1 MRDYKCYLPHHRIAN
16 TPKNRHHGM
25 RSTLASIVAI
35 TILLSVLA
43 HAAVLA
49 VVQQQEIAEAKVMAA
64 KAERHR
70 IIAAVSRDVADQE
83 RYQAYLRQVVAKAYG
98 NDK

>member
-1 MRDYKCYLPHHRIAN
+1 MHDYKCYLPHHRIAN
-16 TPKNRHHGM
+16 APENRHHGV
-25 RSTLASIVAI
+25 RSTLASMMAL

-64 KAERHR
+64 KAERQR
-70 IIAAVSRDVADQE
+70 IVAAVARDVADQE
-83 RYQAYLRQVVAKAYG
+83 RYQAYLRTVVAKAYG
-98 NDK
+98 SGR